1 MQYISK
7 ALVTG
12 GLVIMTS
19 PLCLMASAQSYVDVE
34 AERAQ
39 QRTSTTTDTGAA
51 GSSGTTTAPSDPY
64 ASQPAKA
71 YPATSYGLNSAP
83 AAPVSSAPTVGSTA
97 STGQGGQNLGNL
109 FFQMQQLQQEV
120 MRLNG
125 KVEEQAHELRKL
137 KDQSLQRYVDLD
149 KRISDGSGT
158 GTAAATSVAAAGSA
172 SAAPAGSA
180 AIAGSS
186 SGATEQ
192 AGEGEAYRAAYAL
205 VRGQQF
211 DGAVKAFEQFLR
223 DYPAG
228 KYAANAHYWLGELF
242 LVVEPQDLESSRQSF
257 TLLLSQYPQNSKAPD
272 AMYKLGKVY
281 FLKGN
286 RDRAKEYFDRVINEY
301 SSSNSSAVKLS
312 KDFIAENY

>member
-1 MQYISK
+1 M
-7 ALVTG
+7 
-12 GLVIMTS
+12 
-19 PLCLMASAQSYVDVE
+19 PC
-34 AERAQ
+34 
-39 QRTSTTTDTGAA
+39 
-51 GSSGTTTAPSDPY
+51 
-64 ASQPAKA
+64 
-71 YPATSYGLNSAP
+71 
-83 AAPVSSAPTVGSTA
+83 
-97 STGQGGQNLGNL
+97 
-109 FFQMQQLQQEV
+109 
-120 MRLNG
+120 
-125 KVEEQAHELRKL
+125 
-137 KDQSLQRYVDLD
+137 
-149 KRISDGSGT
+149 
-158 GTAAATSVAAAGSA
+158 
-172 SAAPAGSA
+172 APAGSS